1 MKIKKII
8 ILGIDAIEYDLV
20 EEWDLKNLKQ
30 KEYGKIILP
39 LRPGQEPATAII
51 WPCFIT
57 GKKPEKMGYTSVNI
71 FAKPIKPII
80 TFIGPII
87 KLLFNDN
94 KKGDKTQRKHG
105 NPTILVKFV
114 MILKKI
120 GVIHKPTKE
129 DIKAETLFDNKKIKS
144 VHLHIPVLDKDDF
157 PEYRKDIIKVI
168 SKKALF
174 PVIEMKQKE
183 EFKQRSKEVYEYIK
197 KKNWQLFMQYFFVLD
212 GVQHIFYTNPGKIA
226 EFYIMFDEFV
236 KKVSE
241 MIDNE
246 TLLLIVSDHGLKKG
260 IHTNYGFYSVNKK
273 LGLKNPKLIDFRK
286 IIEDKLVEN

>member
-39 LRPGQEPATAII
+39 LLPGQEPATAII

-57 GKKPEKMGYTSVNI
+57 GKEPEKMGYSSLNI
-71 FAKPIKPII
+71 IAKPIKPII
-80 TFIGPII
+80 TFFGPLI
-87 KLLFNDN
+87 KLLFKNTKEGVRIQ
-94 KKGDKTQRKHG
+94 KKQRS
-105 NPTILVKFV
+105 PSILIRFV
-114 MILKKI
+114 MLLKKI

-129 DIKAETLFDNKKIKS
+129 DIKAETLFDIKKIKS
-144 VHLHIPVLDKDDF
+144 IHLHIPVLDKDDF
-157 PEYRKDIIKVI
+157 PEYRKDIVKVI
-168 SKKALF
+168 SKKELI
-174 PVIEMKQKE
+174 PVIEIKQKN
-183 EFKQRSKEVYEYIK
+183 EFRQRSKEVYDYIQK
-197 KKNWQLFMQYFFVLD
+197 NNWQLFMQYFFVLD
-212 GVQHIFYTNPGKIA
+212 GVQHIFYRNPKKIA

-241 MIDNE
+241 MIDDE

-273 LGLKNPKLIDFRK
+273 LGLNNPKLINFRK